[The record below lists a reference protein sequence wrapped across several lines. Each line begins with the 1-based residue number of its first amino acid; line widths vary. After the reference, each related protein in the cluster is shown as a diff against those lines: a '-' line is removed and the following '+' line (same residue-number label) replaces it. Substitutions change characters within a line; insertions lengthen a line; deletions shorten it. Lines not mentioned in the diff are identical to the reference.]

1 MDGEYSSINSTM
13 VGNRIISIN
22 KNIYEISDVW
32 IWKNISKGFHIWNSI
47 ARIISQLYMKRS
59 KTNRI
64 KNAVKSGNCKNQPFK
79 DDSICNVKV
88 LYWSL
93 KKYVKNRAVHIYF
106 EKKWLAFQSIYA
118 PLSLKMCESYIFLE
132 LTHCVL
138 WQDKW

>member
-1 MDGEYSSINSTM
+1 MDGEYSTINSTM

-79 DDSICNVKV
+79 DDSICNVRV

-93 KKYVKNRAVHIYF
+93 KKYVKIEQYIYT
-106 EKKWLAFQSIYA
+106 LIGISINLCSILFKNVWKLY
-118 PLSLKMCESYIFLE
+118 FLGANTLCA
-132 LTHCVL
+132 LTR
-138 WQDKW
+138 